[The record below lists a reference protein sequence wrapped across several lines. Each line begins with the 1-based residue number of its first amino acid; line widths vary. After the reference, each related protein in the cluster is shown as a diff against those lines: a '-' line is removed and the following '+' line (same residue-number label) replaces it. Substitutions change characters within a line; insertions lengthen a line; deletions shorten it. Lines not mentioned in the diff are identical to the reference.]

1 MKTLPLFHRQL
12 LAGLA
17 LMLLA
22 SISFAGPALADGPES
37 GEPSVTD
44 PYIRSLVPKGFGTD
58 AAQVSVT
65 DPYIRSLVPKGFG
78 TDAAQVSVTDPY
90 IRSLVPKD
98 VAVITVPER
107 VTVPTGGRSG
117 WGEEIAAGLGGLLIG
132 ALLTAAGAY
141 FITYRRGVS
150 TA

>member
-1 MKTLPLFHRQL
+1 MKTVPLFHRQL

-17 LMLLA
+17 LTVLA
-22 SISFAGPALADGPES
+22 SIPFAGPARADGSES
-37 GEPSVTD
+37 GEP
-44 PYIRSLVPKGFGTD
+44 
-58 AAQVSVT
+58 
-65 DPYIRSLVPKGFG
+65 
-78 TDAAQVSVTDPY
+78 SVTDPY

-132 ALLTAAGAY
+132 ALLTATGAY